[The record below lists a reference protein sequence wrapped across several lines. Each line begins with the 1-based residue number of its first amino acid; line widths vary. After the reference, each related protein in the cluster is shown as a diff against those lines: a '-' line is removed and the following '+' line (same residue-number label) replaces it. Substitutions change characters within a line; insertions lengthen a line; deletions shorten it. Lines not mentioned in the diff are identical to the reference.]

1 MIKGFFE
8 LKVGYNIYL
17 NFAKAVLCKAV
28 SSIESHAAGIS
39 LAILLCMFHI
49 TQSYASIP
57 VLLTDETEEWSV
69 TRSYVDYFE
78 DKSGKLNLSDV
89 LKIAED
95 GNSFKTSTAQDL
107 LNIRTS
113 SAYWL
118 KFNIIN
124 SPSNEKGFLVEMF
137 DFDIDEISFFYPD
150 SNGVYKE
157 DKAGFNSSFSSRKIG
172 HKNVSFPIAF
182 RSDTAV
188 TVFMRFR
195 SEGLNLM
202 EPIIRSYA
210 RFIKYG
216 LSEYIMFGIF
226 YGLLLL
232 MIFYNI
238 LYFII
243 LRSAYY
249 LYYVSY
255 ALAVLIFFL
264 AKCGIGFQYIWYN
277 HPSFNVYLPF
287 VSLFVS
293 TVSMLKF
300 FIDFFELKKNAS
312 NVYKLFRILIY
323 FRISCFIIQ
332 MFFPPM
338 EYMYLV
344 DLVSYQIVFYYGIH
358 IYRAGNNSAKWFVVG
373 FSILNFTGVI
383 CLLEEVTLIPSNIF
397 SVYSINA
404 GVIFQLMFLSICIAE
419 KVRQLYAERNAVQA
433 NLILQL
439 EQNDLLRE
447 KVNRELEERVR
458 ERTVELNKAKVEL
471 ERRAEENQKMNI
483 ALDLANNKLQK
494 HLSSFAQT
502 VVMNTHVDFEAFKK
516 AYPDDLSCMRYLLEL
531 KEKSGFCCKMCSN
544 TRPIKGKAKFDIR
557 CAKCNYNESLTANT
571 IFHRTKFS
579 LQKAFYMLYLV
590 SQTRTDIPATELS
603 RMLELQSI
611 TCQNFKNR
619 ILARMQ
625 VIKKVNKSKVM
636 NWDLLILDKEFIG

>member
-1 MIKGFFE
+1 M
-8 LKVGYNIYL
+8 VHNINL
-17 NFAKAVLCKAV
+17 NFARVVAEKSVTF
-28 SSIESHAAGIS
+28 IESYCGRIS
-39 LAILLCMFHI
+39 SVILLCIFHI
-49 TQSYASIP
+49 TGIYASTPI
-57 VLLTDETEEWSV
+57 LLTDDTEEWSV
-69 TRSYVDYFE
+69 TRSYVDYWE
-78 DKSGKLNLSDV
+78 DKSAKFTISDV

-95 GNSFKTSTAQDL
+95 GKSFKTSTAQDL
-107 LNIRTS
+107 LNMRTS

-124 SPSNEKGFLVEMF
+124 GTSNEKGFLIEMF

-150 SNGVYKE
+150 TSGVYKE
-157 DKAGFNSSFSSRKIG
+157 VKAGFNTVFSSRQIG
-172 HKNVSFPIAF
+172 HKNVSFPITF
-182 RSDTAV
+182 RSDTSV

-195 SEGLNLM
+195 SESLNLM
-202 EPIIRSYA
+202 EPIIKSYA

-216 LSEYIMFGIF
+216 LNEYIMFGIF
-226 YGLLLL
+226 YGLLML

-264 AKCGIGFQYIWYN
+264 TRSGIGFQYIWYN
-277 HPSFNVYLPF
+277 HPGFNVYLPF
-287 VSLFVS
+287 VSLFIC

-312 NVYKLFRILIY
+312 NVYRLFRILIY
-323 FRISCFIIQ
+323 FRILCFLIQ
-332 MFFPPM
+332 LIFPPL
-338 EYMYLV
+338 EYMFLV
-344 DLVSYQIVFYYGIH
+344 DLICYQIVFYYGIH

-383 CLLEEVTLIPSNIF
+383 CLLEGITLIPSNIF

-447 KVNRELEERVR
+447 KVNRELEERVK

-494 HLSSFAQT
+494 HLSAFAQT
-502 VVMNTHVDFEAFKK
+502 VVMNTHVDFESFKK
-516 AYPDDLSCMRYLLEL
+516 AYPDDLSCMRYLLDL
-531 KEKSGFCCKMCSN
+531 KEKSGFCCKMCGN

-590 SQTRTDIPATELS
+590 SQTRTDIPAAELS

-611 TCQNFKNR
+611 TCQNFKSR

-625 VIKKVNKSKVM
+625 VLKKVNKSKVM
-636 NWDLLILDKEFIG
+636 NWDLLILDKEFNV

>member
-1 MIKGFFE
+1 M
-8 LKVGYNIYL
+8 GYNSYIK
-17 NFAKAVLCKAV
+17 FAKNLGGEVV
-28 SSIESHAAGIS
+28 SLLNSFAGRLI
-39 LAILLCMFHI
+39 LAILLCIIHI
-49 TQSYASIP
+49 TRINASAPII
-57 VLLTDETEEWSV
+57 LTDKTEEWSV
-69 TRSYVDYFE
+69 TRSYVDYWE
-78 DKSGKLNLSDV
+78 DKSAKSTISEV

-95 GNSFKTSTAQDL
+95 GKSFITSTAQDL
-107 LNIRTS
+107 LNTRTS

-118 KFNIIN
+118 KFEIIN
-124 SPSNEKGFLVEMF
+124 RTSNEKGFLIEMF

-150 SNGVYKE
+150 SNGIYIE
-157 DKAGFNSSFSSRKIG
+157 DKAGFNTSFSLRKIG

-195 SEGLNLM
+195 SGSLNLM

-216 LSEYIMFGIF
+216 LNEYIMFGIF

-243 LRSAYY
+243 LRSAFY

-255 ALAVLIFFL
+255 ALAVTIFFL
-264 AKCGIGFQYIWYN
+264 TRSGIGFQYIWNN
-277 HPSFNVYLPF
+277 HPNFNIYLPF
-287 VSLFVS
+287 VSLFVC
-293 TVSMLKF
+293 TVSMLQF

-312 NVYKLFRILIY
+312 NVYRLFRILIY
-323 FRISCFIIQ
+323 FRIFCFFIQ
-332 MFFPPM
+332 LAFPPLEDM
-338 EYMYLV
+338 FLV
-344 DLVSYQIVFYYGIH
+344 DLICYQISFYYGIH

-383 CLLEEVTLIPSNIF
+383 CLLESITLVPSNIF
-397 SVYSINA
+397 SVYAINA

-419 KVRQLYAERNAVQA
+419 KVRQLYIERNAVQA

-447 KVNRELEERVR
+447 KVNRELEERVK
-458 ERTVELNKAKVEL
+458 ERTLELNKAKVEL
-471 ERRAEENQKMNI
+471 EKRAEENQKMNI

-494 HLSSFAQT
+494 HLSAFAQT

-516 AYPDDLSCMRYLLEL
+516 AYPDDLSCMRYLLDL
-531 KEKSGFCCKMCSN
+531 KEKNGFFCKMCGN
-544 TRPIKGKAKFDIR
+544 TRSIKGKAKFDMR

-590 SQTRTDIPATELS
+590 SQTRTDIPAAELS

-611 TCQNFKNR
+611 TCQNFKSK
-619 ILARMQ
+619 ILSRMQ
-625 VIKKVNKSKVM
+625 VLRKVNKSKVM
-636 NWDLLILDKEFIG
+636 NWDLLILDKEFIV